1 MENISQKKLK
11 YQINQKKNNFL
22 SSGSS
27 KQPKPRND
35 ELLYYYINKDGA
47 RITII
52 KKDKIKY
59 LFDQKNP
66 KTIFFGEN
74 QREIFNDNYI
84 HNLVTEIIAQQFY
97 GEDIIHDKGLNDFF
111 IVECNIGNNVN
122 LNQFIE
128 NFKREKWLAE
138 KYNVVFHNCQDFACE
153 IIKFLKATRKYE
165 IDRIRLREKVILPNC
180 IVNTLILN
188 EGLSKQN
195 IYGRIPIFGFFYDHY
210 QLRSY

>member
-1 MENISQKKLK
+1 LTHVAI
-11 YQINQKKNNFL
+11 QINLENCEDVLFIEYWEYFSEKTEILDKSKKNNFL

-84 HNLVTEIIAQQFY
+84 HNLVTEIIA
-97 GEDIIHDKGLNDFF
+97 
-111 IVECNIGNNVN
+111 
-122 LNQFIE
+122 
-128 NFKREKWLAE
+128 
-138 KYNVVFHNCQDFACE
+138 
-153 IIKFLKATRKYE
+153 
-165 IDRIRLREKVILPNC
+165 
-180 IVNTLILN
+180 
-188 EGLSKQN
+188 
-195 IYGRIPIFGFFYDHY
+195 
-210 QLRSY
+210 